1 MNYLGQGMFAERFGI
16 SYEAMLMRMCYWKY
30 YKGIFTEFCPYE
42 ISEDELYWYNWGRM
56 IYGASGFVGG

>member
-1 MNYLGQGMFAERFGI
+1 
-16 SYEAMLMRMCYWKY
+16 MLMRMCYWKY